1 MTKNRDIRHELEH
14 RILLLDGG
22 FGTMIQQYGLDEAD
36 YRGKEFAASE
46 KLLRGCN
53 DLLNLTRPETIRE
66 IHEKYLQAGSDVI
79 TSNTFNA
86 NSISL
91 ADYGLAAEA
100 YRINRV
106 GAAIAR
112 EAADAFTARNPQKP
126 RFVGGSMGPT
136 SHTLSMSADV
146 DNPGAR
152 AFTFEQ
158 LSQAYYDQARGLM
171 DGGVDLLMLETVFD
185 ALNAKAAIFAIES
198 LFAERG
204 MRLPVIVSGTLTSS
218 GRTLA
223 GQTIEAFYTSVAHA
237 EPLAVSLNCSFGAK
251 ALLPYLERLAAVS
264 EFRVAVYPNA
274 GLPNVMGGYDETPA
288 IYTLKNFAL
297 ETVEGTDMT
306 YAEYVGAHSSEW
318 TNIMTNLGFYWAD
331 NSAAPTEPDWDNLDW
346 SVLTQ
351 AAGE

>member
-100 YRINRV
+100 YRINRA

-126 RFVGGSMGPT
+126 RFVGGSM
-136 SHTLSMSADV
+136 
-146 DNPGAR
+146 
-152 AFTFEQ
+152 
-158 LSQAYYDQARGLM
+158 
-171 DGGVDLLMLETVFD
+171 
-185 ALNAKAAIFAIES
+185 
-198 LFAERG
+198 
-204 MRLPVIVSGTLTSS
+204 
-218 GRTLA
+218 
-223 GQTIEAFYTSVAHA
+223 
-237 EPLAVSLNCSFGAK
+237 AVSYTHLT
-251 ALLPYLERLAAVS
+251 LP
-264 EFRVAVYPNA
+264 
-274 GLPNVMGGYDETPA
+274 
-288 IYTLKNFAL
+288 
-297 ETVEGTDMT
+297 
-306 YAEYVGAHSSEW
+306 
-318 TNIMTNLGFYWAD
+318 TNSL
-331 NSAAPTEPDWDNLDW
+331 
-346 SVLTQ
+346 V
-351 AAGE
+351 